1 MHAWKRSVMYTRCH
15 FSNGLLGRNLVGWNI
30 FLERI
35 YYIHQVNLCSKIS
48 SLENQKGRPQID
60 NKNLSFSHIG
70 RDKFF
75 GKYPADLTQI
85 PFRENLLHKQACTHI
100 KYIYTESVAYLITYF
115 LRNVVLYQAQL
126 FTKFSLCIH
135 MISNFKLLAHTSS
148 LIKLGA

>member
-1 MHAWKRSVMYTRCH
+1 MKPILPKLWEGGKGRSTFFCTSYERRKELTSTILHWDIPCEILAKPISHMHAWKRSVMYTRCH

-48 SLENQKGRPQID
+48 SLENQKGRPYID

-85 PFRENLLHKQACTHI
+85 PFRENLLHK
-100 KYIYTESVAYLITYF
+100 
-115 LRNVVLYQAQL
+115 
-126 FTKFSLCIH
+126 
-135 MISNFKLLAHTSS
+135 
-148 LIKLGA
+148 